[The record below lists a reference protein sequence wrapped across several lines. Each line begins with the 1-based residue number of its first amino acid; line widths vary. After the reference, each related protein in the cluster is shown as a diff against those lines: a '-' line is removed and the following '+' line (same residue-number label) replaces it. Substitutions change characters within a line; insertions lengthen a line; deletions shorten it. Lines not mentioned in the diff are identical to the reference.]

1 MPRFPAV
8 GNFELRLSFAF
19 GSAATATGAGSIR
32 DVRDSS
38 QSLNFHG
45 FIRKKLKYYYRNE
58 TKEYIII
65 GQSMKNVNKIGAV
78 KLTES

>member
-19 GSAATATGAGSIR
+19 GSAATATGAGNIR

-38 QSLNFHG
+38 QSLNFHS
-45 FIRKKLKYYYRNE
+45 FIRKIRN
-58 TKEYIII
+58 III
-65 GQSMKNVNKIGAV
+65 EMKTRNI
-78 KLTES
+78 LL